1 MVIYNQTE
9 KTLKNLPHRT
19 GGKGAEKGE
28 KMPEKP
34 CDGYIVTHLQRGGE
48 EVQEDEVKHAT
59 AEKLQKIY
67 PDEERPCNCGSGV
80 HWAFCPCN
88 SPYCG

>member
-28 KMPEKP
+28 KMRK
-34 CDGYIVTHLQRGGE
+34 DTV
-48 EVQEDEVKHAT
+48 EVREDTVEVREDT
-59 AEKLQKIY
+59 VEVRLEGT
-67 PDEERPCNCGSGV
+67 DNEEERPCNCGSGV
-80 HWAFCPCN
+80 HWAFCPAN